1 MTDKNTVTPKA
12 FIVMNIVGVLLI
24 FVAFPIFFHQEIGLW
39 NAVSLILLSAC
50 GCLLSFSKR
59 RNRLSVWIDLL
70 LPIELIALF
79 SRDSQS
85 KRLIPVLSVIFVFLA
100 FGYAALVI
108 RSGWKRRGYFRVTRI
123 QLRWIVCGVRT
134 IFAVIMSVL
143 LLPLAVNYRAPSI
156 PTQVSVNELSCSTES
171 CEASLSRIA
180 APKYKTLTR
189 EDKLNVL
196 RDVCR
201 VEFTELGIKHGFSL
215 ECGELDDENLAQYN
229 ESNYTI
235 TINSK
240 YIDNHSPF
248 SLVRTM
254 CHECFHARQFELL
267 DDCDSFGQYTE
278 EELEEIQT
286 VYRRELD
293 NYCSPR
299 EDSERYRAQKI
310 ERDANTYAAQACL
323 KYLRFCACPAEEYAD
338 SR

>member
-12 FIVMNIVGVLLI
+12 FIGMHIVGVLLI
-24 FVAFPIFFHQEIGLW
+24 FAAFPILFHQEIGLW
-39 NAVSLILLSAC
+39 GAVSLILLSAC

-85 KRLIPVLSVIFVFLA
+85 KRLIPVLSVIFVFLV

-143 LLPLAVNYRAPSI
+143 LMLLAVDYRAPSI
-156 PTQVSVNELSCSTES
+156 PTQVSVKELSCSTES

-180 APKYKTLTR
+180 APKFKALTR
-189 EDKLNVL
+189 EGKLDVL

-201 VEFTELGIKHGFSL
+201 VEFTELCVTHGFSL
-215 ECGELDDENLAQYN
+215 ECGELDDKALAQYDGL
-229 ESNYTI
+229 NYTI

-248 SLVRTM
+248 SLVSTM

-267 DDCDSFGQYTE
+267 DDCDSSGQYTE

-286 VYRRELD
+286 VYREELD
-293 NYCSPR
+293 NSCPPR

-323 KYLRFCACPAEEYAD
+323 KYLRFCASPAEEYAD